1 MIPVLKSFLKA
12 LAFAYV
18 SVFAGW
24 LCGYPL
30 VGLYVGAIPVMV
42 GFLWLWD
49 HIHETTKG
57 CWVCGR
63 NELNG
68 RHMYVSDWFK
78 RDALGKGD
86 CAHCGHAL
94 VQTGDHLYGDSLGSD
109 RKAA

>member
-18 SVFAGW
+18 SLLAGW

-42 GFLWLWD
+42 GVLWLWD
-49 HIHETTKG
+49 HVHETTKE

-68 RHMYVSDWFK
+68 RNMYVSDWFK
-78 RDALGKGD
+78 HGTQEHGV
-86 CAHCGHAL
+86 CTHCYRPL
-94 VQTGDHLYGDSLGSD
+94 VKTGDRLYGESISG

>member
-1 MIPVLKSFLKA
+1 MIPALKSFLKA

-18 SVFAGW
+18 SLLAGW

-49 HIHETTKG
+49 HVHETTKE
-57 CWVCGR
+57 CWICGR
-63 NELNG
+63 NEMNG

-78 RDALGKGD
+78 RDTDGKGD
-86 CAHCGHAL
+86 CAHCGRPL
-94 VQTGDHLYGDSLGSD
+94 VKKGDRLYGESIGD